1 MELGKIPPHDIEA
14 EQAVIGSM
22 LTDKDAIMSA
32 VETLKPE
39 DFYRE
44 DNKIIYEAILN
55 LYNRADP
62 VDIITLK
69 TELQSMKQLEAVGG
83 LEYIAQLPDK
93 VPTTANVEQYIKIV
107 EEK

>member
-1 MELGKIPPHDIEA
+1 
-14 EQAVIGSM
+14 M

-32 VETLKPE
+32 IEVLKPD

-55 LYNRADP
+55 LYNRAEP

-69 TELQSMKQLEAVGG
+69 TELQSMKQFEAVGRFRI
-83 LEYIAQLPDK
+83 YCR
-93 VPTTANVEQYIKIV
+93 TSR
-107 EEK
+107 